1 MDGSTFDVLTRR
13 FTMHLSR
20 RTGLGLLATLGGLR
34 ASAPDQT
41 AAKKRGNKKKKPCPP
56 CKKRKQG
63 TCKKKKPDGT
73 LCAGGTCQGG
83 KCILATCSDGIT
95 NGTESD
101 VDCGGS
107 CPRCTNGKRCV
118 GRDDCIGALCIN
130 NVCTSCGAIGFDCFS
145 DAHGPCTCRNGIIG
159 PVCTSSQPLAEV
171 LLFSACPP
179 GTTVQHV
186 DEMIRLLCLGP
197 CGGV

>member
-1 MDGSTFDVLTRR
+1 MDGSTFDRLTR
-13 FTMHLSR
+13 TLMLAGSR
-20 RTGLGLLATLGGLR
+20 RRALAGLLAGTLGLLG
-34 ASAPDQT
+34 SHVED
-41 AAKKRGNKKKKPCPP
+41 AAAKKKPCPP

-107 CPRCTNGKRCV
+107 CARCGNGKSCSS
-118 GRDDCIGALCIN
+118 RDDCIGALCIN
-130 NVCTSCGAIGFDCFS
+130 NVCSVCSAIGNECFS
-145 DAHGPCTCRNGIIG
+145 DAHGACTCRNGIIG

-171 LLFSACPP
+171 LSFAACPP